1 MITLMWD
8 QEIAYLEGLAAETP
22 QAEATAEEDA
32 SAEVV
37 VVPGVG
43 DFSEISQELRVALG
57 ALLPMLRQMRDTQ
70 APCVE
75 AEAQARA
82 EAEAE
87 KAGPEL
93 QVPTTLEAPGRMSL
107 FEMMERVVSHVTEEC
122 FYKELVDEEGIHQV
136 TGIDRE
142 TLIRVLEAMK
152 RDSGCP
158 VFSPY
163 PGKWR
168 VK

>member
-1 MITLMWD
+1 
-8 QEIAYLEGLAAETP
+8 
-22 QAEATAEEDA
+22 
-32 SAEVV
+32 
-37 VVPGVG
+37 
-43 DFSEISQELRVALG
+43 
-57 ALLPMLRQMRDTQ
+57 
-70 APCVE
+70 
-75 AEAQARA
+75 
-82 EAEAE
+82 
-87 KAGPEL
+87 
-93 QVPTTLEAPGRMSL
+93 MSL

-122 FYKELVDEEGIHQV
+122 FYKELVDEEGIHQA

-142 TLIRVLEAMK
+142 TLSRVLEAMK